1 MRSRF
6 TCLLCFFSR
15 FWVEITKRLSSSS
28 SPKHLVGHALVVLRR
43 KRPKKLFSRY
53 RAAFAD
59 AFGTPFPLFSFPTFS
74 ERGSAAGEDRH
85 ARGHHRPQ
93 NGTEICHHRVV
104 FSSSSSSSSSS
115 SFETSTMRGLSLFAR
130 SAPKALS
137 SSYSFKVSSRGERR
151 RDKSARWRLFLSF
164 SLSE

>member
-28 SPKHLVGHALVVLRR
+28 SPKHLWSRSRVLRR
-43 KRPKKLFSRY
+43 KPKKLFSRY

-93 NGTEICHHRVV
+93 NGTEICHQVV
-104 FSSSSSSSSSS
+104 FSSSS